1 MFLDEVSAD
10 NQDFLITS
18 QRDDAANKD
27 TGTLFLQ
34 KKQTIISFLEAHG
47 VTHKLAKTIWKNP
60 KLQQR
65 NLSSVSTEDPII
77 CSDPSESWK
86 YCHILIPNDQV
97 ITLAK
102 SGDEVVISKKA
113 ADPQKSL
120 DFGRIN
126 IKNSIYQDG
135 GLFNNSLLNQI
146 NLALNGFV
154 KSGYAIQPGD
164 HLEFLYER
172 KHYDEGFETVGY
184 VVDVN
189 YVGKRQSIH
198 LSRFPG
204 HGNYFFDEGGR
215 SSTKGFLKF
224 PVKFSYVSS
233 PFSKGRK
240 HPVYGIVKPHHGV
253 DLAAKMNTKIH
264 ATAAGKVTY
273 CGKKGGYGNA
283 VVIKHKGHYMTLYAH
298 MNKFAKNLKVGE
310 YVKAGQLIGFVGSTG
325 ISTGPHVHYEIRL
338 NNIPIDPMRSQVV
351 HSSQLKPSELKLHLQ
366 NQANWDMMRMSF
378 NG

>member
-135 GLFNNSLLNQI
+135 GLFNILL
-146 NLALNGFV
+146 
-154 KSGYAIQPGD
+154 
-164 HLEFLYER
+164 
-172 KHYDEGFETVGY
+172 
-184 VVDVN
+184 
-189 YVGKRQSIH
+189 
-198 LSRFPG
+198 
-204 HGNYFFDEGGR
+204 
-215 SSTKGFLKF
+215 
-224 PVKFSYVSS
+224 
-233 PFSKGRK
+233 
-240 HPVYGIVKPHHGV
+240 
-253 DLAAKMNTKIH
+253 
-264 ATAAGKVTY
+264 
-273 CGKKGGYGNA
+273 
-283 VVIKHKGHYMTLYAH
+283 
-298 MNKFAKNLKVGE
+298 
-310 YVKAGQLIGFVGSTG
+310 
-325 ISTGPHVHYEIRL
+325 
-338 NNIPIDPMRSQVV
+338 
-351 HSSQLKPSELKLHLQ
+351 
-366 NQANWDMMRMSF
+366 
-378 NG
+378 